1 MEKRCGSSAPQDGK
15 RCRMSMDHVSLTV
28 RSVDRSIEFYKAVG
42 LKVLRVTRLRRTSG
56 EEYRNAYMYS
66 GRFMLELLP
75 VAGPK
80 QERRRLPRSIAKAL
94 HASTGIT
101 HLGMRVHNLD
111 IAIKR
116 LKAAGATMIGE
127 PFEITRET
135 VNIAYFDEKA
145 DRAIHY
151 VRKPKRTPWRI
162 ALFRD
167 PDGATV
173 ELVQR

>member
-1 MEKRCGSSAPQDGK
+1 MIKRRVSPGAKP
-15 RCRMSMDHVSLTV
+15 CRMSMDHVSLTV
-28 RSVDRSIEFYKAVG
+28 RSVDRSIEFYQAIG
-42 LKVLRVTRLRRTSG
+42 LKVLRVSRLCRTTG

-75 VAGPK
+75 SAGSK
-80 QERRRLPRSIAKAL
+80 QQRRRLPRSIENAL

-101 HLGMRVHNLD
+101 HLGLRVQNLD
-111 IAIKR
+111 SAVEN
-116 LKAAGATMIGE
+116 LKAAGATMIGA
-127 PFEITRET
+127 PFEIKRET
-135 VNIAYFDEKA
+135 VNIAYFDEDA

-151 VRKPKRTPWRI
+151 VRKPKKKPWRI

-167 PDGATV
+167 PDGVTV

>member
-1 MEKRCGSSAPQDGK
+1 MEKDRGFSIPRAAR

-28 RSVDRSIEFYKAVG
+28 RSVDRSIEFYEAVG
-42 LKVLRVTRLRRTSG
+42 LKVLRVSRLRRNSG
-56 EEYRNAYMYS
+56 EEYRNAYMHS

-75 VAGPK
+75 VEGSK
-80 QERRRLPRSIAKAL
+80 QQRRRPPRSIEKAL

-101 HLGMRVHNLD
+101 HLGVRVQNLD
-111 IAIKR
+111 IAIER

-127 PFEITRET
+127 PFEIKRET

-151 VRKPKRTPWRI
+151 VRTPKTKPWRI
-162 ALFRD
+162 ALFMD
-167 PDGATV
+167 PDGVTV

>member
-1 MEKRCGSSAPQDGK
+1 
-15 RCRMSMDHVSLTV
+15 MSMDHVSLTV
-28 RSVDRSIEFYKAVG
+28 HSVDRSIEFYKAIG
-42 LKVLRVTRLRRTSG
+42 LKVLRVSRLRRTSG

-75 VAGPK
+75 VAGSK
-80 QERRRLPRSIAKAL
+80 QQRRRSPRSIAKAL

-101 HLGMRVHNLD
+101 HLGMRVPNLD
-111 IAIKR
+111 TAIR
-116 LKAAGATMIGE
+116 RVKAAGGTMIGE
-127 PFEITRET
+127 PFEIKRET

-151 VRKPKRTPWRI
+151 VRQPKRKPWRI
-162 ALFRD
+162 ALFTD
-167 PDGATV
+167 PDGVTV